1 MRWQVKCMIDNAKA
15 LLPFQ
20 AQLRRFKDRFVP
32 YTPNTDDDIHTIEQ
46 GIRQVQWVNA
56 VLPIKD
62 ATVLEVG
69 SGWQPMIPVL
79 YSVAGASRVYL
90 TDLNVLLRPDTFSA
104 ALRALRTE
112 RQVIVNDLE
121 VDAQM
126 LDHVLREDPARSMQ
140 ERLKELHLVYLAP
153 CDCRSLSLPADS
165 LDVVTS
171 RACLEHIPP
180 DVLQDI
186 FHESYRLLKRG
197 GLACHWV
204 DPSDHWE
211 HQDKSLTRVNFLKY
225 PDALFRWTSI
235 NPINYQNR
243 LRHPEYV
250 EMLGKAGFRLIREE
264 RQVDEASLRSLP
276 HIRIAKRFRRFSYE
290 DLATIDS
297 LLLAIKD

>member
-1 MRWQVKCMIDNAKA
+1 MIDNAKA

-32 YTPNTDDDIHTIEQ
+32 YTPNADDDIHTIEQ

-112 RQVIVNDLE
+112 RQVIVNDLK

>member
-32 YTPNTDDDIHTIEQ
+32 YTPNADDDIHTIEQ

-62 ATVLEVG
+62 AMVLEVG

>member
-1 MRWQVKCMIDNAKA
+1 LRWQVKCTIDNGKA

-20 AQLRRFKDRFVP
+20 AQLRRLKDRFLP
-32 YTPNTDDDIHTIEQ
+32 YTPNLDDDIHTIEQ

-56 VLPIKD
+56 MLPLKGV
-62 ATVLEVG
+62 TVLEVG

-79 YSVAGASRVYL
+79 YSLAGASRVYL

-104 ALRALRTE
+104 ALHALRTQ
-112 RQVIVNDLE
+112 RPLIVNDLK
-121 VDAQM
+121 VDAEM
-126 LDHVLREDPARSMQ
+126 LDHALREDPAGSMK
-140 ERLKELHLVYLAP
+140 ERLEELHLVYLAP
-153 CDCRSLSLPADS
+153 CDCRKLALPAES

-186 FHESYRLLKRG
+186 FHESYRLLKHG

-211 HQDKSLTRVNFLKY
+211 HQDKSLSRVNFLKY
-225 PDALFRWTSI
+225 SDALFRWTYI

-250 EMLGKAGFRLIREE
+250 ELLGKAGFRLVREE
-264 RQVDEASLRSLP
+264 RKVDEASLRSLP
-276 HIRIAKRFRRFSYE
+276 HMRIAERFRRFSYE
-290 DLATIDS
+290 DLATVDS

>member
-1 MRWQVKCMIDNAKA
+1 MIDNAKA

-32 YTPNTDDDIHTIEQ
+32 YTPNADDDIHTIEQ

-112 RQVIVNDLE
+112 RQVIVNDLK

-264 RQVDEASLRSLP
+264 RMVDEASLRSLP
-276 HIRIAKRFRRFSYE
+276 HMRIAKRFRRFSYE

>member
-32 YTPNTDDDIHTIEQ
+32 YTPNADDDIHTIEQ

>member
-1 MRWQVKCMIDNAKA
+1 
-15 LLPFQ
+15 
-20 AQLRRFKDRFVP
+20 
-32 YTPNTDDDIHTIEQ
+32 
-46 GIRQVQWVNA
+46 
-56 VLPIKD
+56 
-62 ATVLEVG
+62 
-69 SGWQPMIPVL
+69 
-79 YSVAGASRVYL
+79 
-90 TDLNVLLRPDTFSA
+90 
-104 ALRALRTE
+104 
-112 RQVIVNDLE
+112 VIVNDLE